1 MASSKPKKKYL
12 QCFLKC
18 CTAEFPCFVP
28 SRKGEQFGFCTTCA
42 CDVSV
47 AHGGKGDLKLHLA
60 TTKHQSFLRAAEKQ
74 MTVTNLFGN
83 SNEDSVVRAECLFT
97 GFLIEHNLP
106 LSVSDHVGP
115 LLRKMLPKCEEAKR
129 YVSGRT
135 KTTAIVGEMATEAQG
150 AMVESLKRRVFALAV
165 DGSNDTS
172 SQLYP
177 VVATYYVE
185 KCGRVESKL
194 LCMQELRGEATGR
207 KIGNLVLDALR
218 SLDIPVSNC
227 IAFGAD
233 NANVMLGKK
242 MAWLLF

>member
-1 MASSKPKKKYL
+1 M
-12 QCFLKC
+12 
-18 CTAEFPCFVP
+18 
-28 SRKGEQFGFCTTCA
+28 
-42 CDVSV
+42 
-47 AHGGKGDLKLHLA
+47 HLA
-60 TTKHQSFLRAAEKQ
+60 TTKHQSFFRAAEKQ